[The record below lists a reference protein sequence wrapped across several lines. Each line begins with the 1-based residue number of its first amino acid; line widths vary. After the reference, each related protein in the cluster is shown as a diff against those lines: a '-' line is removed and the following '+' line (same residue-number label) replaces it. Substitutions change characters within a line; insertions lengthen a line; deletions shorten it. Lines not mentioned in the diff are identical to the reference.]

1 MREMISSNRIF
12 TRVNMVPGM
21 LLLLLLLSLSACA
34 SGSGIL
40 GGGDWQ
46 VSGLQHQP
54 ILTLEVNP
62 KDPQKLYAGDAQ
74 GNIFASADA
83 GQRWIEQN
91 NGISLPTAIHVL
103 AYNIAGTKLYAA
115 TDTGLFVST
124 DGAQHWNAASTS
136 KSGLPVDSY
145 TAVVFD
151 ANAQST
157 VYVGTLH
164 HGVFRSTD
172 DGVQWSSA
180 SAGLPPQAEIHSLA
194 LDSDN
199 HQLWT
204 ATSLGVY
211 RSDNRSI
218 AWQAFNNGLP
228 ATIVVNTVV
237 PAAASGGMQGLV
249 YAGTN
254 HGVFRSLNDGEDWTT
269 NNESLSGTGIHT
281 ILVDFRSSNASTVY
295 VGTDVG
301 VFRSEDNGQD
311 WGGTASSL
319 PRGKPVYALVVGANN
334 YTQLYAAV
342 DSAGV
347 YLFPGTSGGIDPS
360 RLLVFLVVVLFFFL
374 LYRLTSR
381 GQRRQ
386 RAFLKPEQST
396 ETAPPER

>member
-1 MREMISSNRIF
+1 MREMISGNRMVI
-12 TRVNMVPGM
+12 RVNTLPAM
-21 LLLLLLLSLSACA
+21 LLLLCVLSLAACT
-34 SGSGIL
+34 SGSSIL

-54 ILTLEVNP
+54 IRTLEVNP
-62 KDPQKLYAGDAQ
+62 KDPQKLYAGDAE
-74 GNIFASADA
+74 GNIFVSADA

-91 NGISLPTAIHVL
+91 KGISLPNAIHVL
-103 AYNIAGTKLYAA
+103 AFTIAGTKLYAA

-124 DGAQHWNAASTS
+124 DEAQHWNAVSTLT
-136 KSGLPVDSY
+136 SGLPADSY
-145 TAVVFD
+145 TAITFD
-151 ANAQST
+151 VNTQHT
-157 VYVGTLH
+157 VYVGTMH
-164 HGVFRSTD
+164 HGVFSSTN
-172 DGVQWSSA
+172 DGAQWSSA
-180 SAGLPPQAEIHSLA
+180 NTGLPLHTEVYSLA
-194 LDSDN
+194 LDTDN
-199 HQLWT
+199 HQLWA

-211 RSDNRSI
+211 RSDNRNI

-228 ATIVVNTVV
+228 ATIVVNAVV

-269 NNESLSGTGIHT
+269 NSESLSGTSIHT

-342 DSAGV
+342 DSVGI

-360 RLLVFLVVVLFFFL
+360 RLLPFVVVVFFFFL
-374 LYRLTSR
+374 LYRLTWR
-381 GQRRQ
+381 GRRRRQ
-386 RAFLKPEQST
+386 ALLKPERIT
-396 ETAPPER
+396 ETRPPES